1 MTKSNNTHQC
11 CSCSQDDND
20 SLLNNQ
26 QQQENENWRK
36 EAIPLV
42 VAGVIYI
49 LGLIFQEQLRN
60 TSYHWAEYLVF
71 IPVYLGSGWSVLS
84 KAGKNIWQGQVF
96 DENFLMTVTTL
107 AAIAI
112 DKLPEAVAVM
122 VFYQIGEFCQELAVK
137 RSRHE
142 IKSLLAIKP
151 DFANLQI
158 AGELRRV
165 KPSQVQVNDIIVIKP
180 GEKIP
185 LDGEVIA
192 GSSEVNTSALT
203 GESMPR
209 LINQGESILAGML
222 NQTGVLTVRVTKIES
237 ESAIAR
243 TLTLVEEAKHKKSKT
258 ERFITQFA
266 RYYTPV
272 VVFLSLAIA
281 LIPPLLI
288 TGANHRDWIT
298 RALIIL
304 VVSCPCALVI
314 SIPLGYFGGIG
325 GSAKRGILVK
335 GSTFLDDLANVKT
348 VIFDKTGTL
357 TQGIFDVTEVMPSN
371 GLDRHELLTLAS
383 HIESMSNHPIAQ
395 AIVRQGKRLNLVN
408 GDAGKNLEDFREIA
422 GFGVTATLNQQFVL
436 AGGDRLLHR
445 ENIAHDQCDVG
456 GTAVHLAVD
465 QKYVGY
471 ILIADQIKPDAKQAI
486 EQLKNLGVTKT
497 VMLTGD
503 HSNTANRIGEQLN
516 LQEVYSELLPADKVD
531 ILERIMQEQETG
543 KVAFVGDGINDAP
556 AIARADVGIAMGALG
571 SDVAIETADVVLMTD
586 APTKVAEA
594 IMMGRRTRRIVW
606 QNIAFAMAVKG
617 LFIIL
622 GIGGLASIWE
632 AVFADVGVALLAV
645 FNASRILRGDDL
657 FNSMNTAEASS
668 KI

>member
-11 CSCSQDDND
+11 CSCSQDKND
-20 SLLNNQ
+20 SLLDNNQ
-26 QQQENENWRK
+26 QQQDTENWRK

-42 VAGVIYI
+42 IAGIIYI

-60 TSYHWAEYLVF
+60 TPYHWAEYLVF

-137 RSRHE
+137 RSRSE

-158 AGELRRV
+158 DGELRQV
-165 KPSQVQVNDIIVIKP
+165 KPSQVQVNNIIVVKP

-185 LDGEVIA
+185 LDGEIID
-192 GSSEVNTSALT
+192 GSGEVNTSALT

-209 LINQGESILAGML
+209 LINRGENVLAGML
-222 NQTGVLTVRVTKIES
+222 NQTGVLTIRVTKIER

-243 TLTLVEEAKHKKSKT
+243 ILTLVEEAKHKKSKT

-281 LIPPLLI
+281 FIPPLLI
-288 TGANHRDWIT
+288 AGANHTDWIT
-298 RALIIL
+298 RGLIVL
-304 VVSCPCALVI
+304 VVSCPCAVVI

-325 GSAKRGILVK
+325 GAAKRGILVK

-348 VIFDKTGTL
+348 VVFDKTGTL
-357 TQGIFDVTEVMPSN
+357 TEGIFEVTEVIPHN
-371 GLDRHELLTLAS
+371 GLDKSELLTLAG
-383 HIESMSNHPIAQ
+383 HIETMSNHPIAQ
-395 AIVRQGKRLNLVN
+395 AIVRQSKRLNLIN
-408 GDAGKNLEDFREIA
+408 GDAGQNLEDFQEIA
-422 GFGVTATLNQQFVL
+422 GFGVTATFNKQIVL

-445 ENIAHDQCDVG
+445 ENIAHSRCDVG

-465 QKYVGY
+465 HKYAGY
-471 ILIADQIKPDAKQAI
+471 ILIADQIKSDARQAI
-486 EQLKNLGVTKT
+486 EQLQKLGVEKT

-503 HSNTANRIGEQLN
+503 HANTANLVGKQLGLN
-516 LQEVYSELLPADKVD
+516 QVYAELLPGDKVNV
-531 ILERIMQEQETG
+531 LERIMQENIEG

-606 QNIAFAMAVKG
+606 QNIAFAMTVKG

-645 FNASRILRGDDL
+645 FNASRILQGDDL
-657 FNSMNTAEASS
+657 FKSINTAQT
-668 KI
+668 KV